1 MGRRVVGAAG
11 WLTGGV
17 GWVHAESHTC
27 SGAAATGAP
36 PLVLL
41 FLVLLPLVLLP
52 LALLLRVL
60 LLRARDRML
69 ERLRVRGRIRLVL
82 WLQLHRAQL
91 GSPQRR
97 KEQLADDAKGDRLGE
112 LALHQRALQRS
123 ERRDKRVPA

>member
-36 PLVLL
+36 P
-41 FLVLLPLVLLP
+41 LVLLPLVLLP